1 MFLFSR
7 LMLTIA
13 MYIPGCDKES
23 KLLRKTLMQN
33 CNLMAVL
40 VFRSISESVRT
51 RLKSLEDVVNAG
63 VHRIRSLLWIRIGN
77 INSCHAG
84 FMTYAEMETFKAV
97 EADVNLYWLPGL
109 WFSHRLREA
118 QARGRII
125 DSYGAQLIMKV
136 NSCCTIH
143 HQHDVTEP
151 INFVV

>member
-1 MFLFSR
+1 
-7 LMLTIA
+7 
-13 MYIPGCDKES
+13 
-23 KLLRKTLMQN
+23 
-33 CNLMAVL
+33 
-40 VFRSISESVRT
+40 
-51 RLKSLEDVVNAG
+51 
-63 VHRIRSLLWIRIGN
+63 
-77 INSCHAG
+77 
-84 FMTYAEMETFKAV
+84 MTYAEMETFKAV

-151 INFVV
+151 INCVV

>member
-1 MFLFSR
+1 MTDSDPLVATMHGVTMARQVCNYKTYKVWVNCYVLFPR

-63 VHRIRSLLWIRIGN
+63 VHKIRSLL
-77 INSCHAG
+77 
-84 FMTYAEMETFKAV
+84 
-97 EADVNLYWLPGL
+97 
-109 WFSHRLREA
+109 
-118 QARGRII
+118 
-125 DSYGAQLIMKV
+125 
-136 NSCCTIH
+136 
-143 HQHDVTEP
+143 
-151 INFVV
+151 